1 MSATITRTTAAPQPA
16 GSAKKPKGTPALN
29 TASKTKEVDDLLAGM
44 SMATSQIG
52 NLTLAAASE
61 KDAKQRAERDL
72 EVERSKVQAH
82 ERKDKTPRPTAAGA
96 AGRSAREK
104 QVLDE
109 LAQLRIDFDGTESNL
124 RKSKEQLAKELDVMR
139 IRAEAADAAGKKL
152 EGELATAR
160 ASGEASEMGRRKL
173 EGELASAR
181 GEVSKLTAKVKE
193 DYAAHVKSE
202 EEHFRKEDE
211 LEDELVRKEELLE
224 KVLSGLRY
232 YRARLEAYG
241 KM

>member
-1 MSATITRTTAAPQPA
+1 MSATVTRTVVSPQPT
-16 GSAKKPKGTPALN
+16 GSTRRPKGTPGTNAA
-29 TASKTKEVDDLLAGM
+29 TKSKEVDDLLADM
-44 SMATSQIG
+44 SMATNQIG

-72 EVERSKVQAH
+72 EVERHKVQAH
-82 ERKDKTPRPTAAGA
+82 ERKEKAPRSAAAG
-96 AGRSAREK
+96 SASRFKEK
-104 QVLDE
+104 EVLNE

-124 RKSKEQLAKELDVMR
+124 RKSKEQLVTELSAMR
-139 IRAEAADAAGKKL
+139 ARAEGAEADGKKL

-160 ASGEASEMGRRKL
+160 ASGENSEMGRKKL
-173 EGELASAR
+173 EGELSSAR
-181 GEVSKLTAKVKE
+181 GEVDKLTAKIKE
-193 DYAAHVKSE
+193 DYEAHVKSE
-202 EEHFRKEDE
+202 EEHFRKEEE

-224 KVLSGLRY
+224 KVLAGLRY